1 MLVALSS
8 ITINRILLSALN
20 QYAVTSNIYIRLYT
34 FARFIEDVILFCMK
48 RIYDAYNVSYFFV
61 CHNRITRQR

>member
-1 MLVALSS
+1 MPILHFS
-8 ITINRILLSALN
+8 ITINRILSSALR

-34 FARFIEDVILFCMK
+34 FARLIEDVILFCMK
-48 RIYDAYNVSYFFV
+48 RIYDIYNVSYFVV